1 MYQCKLRIGVCG
13 GELGLEEMLG
23 RIEPLDHFEHEIVRV
38 NALDPE
44 EARDCQ
50 VLIWNQQDGMTAM
63 DVRRICGEE
72 AGLIACVPR
81 GRLLACGKGEIEAAD
96 EYWETPVNLA
106 YASHRMG
113 KLLEEIK
120 RRRDLQLMQTYLDT
134 AIDSIPDMI
143 WFKAIDGTHVKVN
156 KAFCAT
162 VGKSREDVTGRDHCY
177 IWDVSR
183 EDFERG
189 EGVCR
194 ETEEAVMRERRTL
207 QFTEMVKSH
216 GNMRQFRTY
225 KSPLFDVD
233 GTTIMGTVGI
243 GHDVTDLENL
253 STEIEILLSSMPFAI
268 MLRNNGDQIFN
279 ANTTF
284 EKYFEMKKEA
294 VLGRPYEEWMRE
306 AFFEERTV
314 NSEGFLEAKVRFWD
328 SVGRTLEI
336 HENNIYDIFHNVVGK
351 LSIFRDVTMERQLE
365 EQILRNSNT
374 DFLTGLYNRRSLYQF
389 VHNNRNGKVVSL
401 LYVDLDHF
409 KHVNDTY
416 GHKVGDEAL
425 ILAANVLKECFENEF
440 IARIGGDEFLIVRI
454 GEYDLEKLQ
463 LNAQRFLDRL
473 HEAFRTTEHMGI
485 LSASIGIVQS
495 KDPQADIDLLIQQSD
510 WALYK
515 AKENGRARYWVYEG
529 ENN

>member
-1 MYQCKLRIGVCG
+1 
-13 GELGLEEMLG
+13 MLG
-23 RIEPLDHFEHEIVRV
+23 RIEPLEHFEHEIVGFES
-38 NALDPE
+38 LDPE
-44 EARDCQ
+44 KARACQ
-50 VLIWNQQDGMTAM
+50 ILIWNQEDGMMAA
-63 DVRRICGEE
+63 DVRRMCGEE
-72 AGLIACVPR
+72 TVLIACVP
-81 GRLLACGKGEIEAAD
+81 CGTIDRWSEGEIEAAD
-96 EYWETPVNLA
+96 EYWETPVNLV
-106 YASHRMG
+106 YAKCRMK
-113 KLLEEIK
+113 KLLTEIK
-120 RRRDLQLMQTYLDT
+120 RKRDLQLTQTYLDT
-134 AIDSIPDMI
+134 AIDSIPDMV
-143 WFKAIDGTHVKVN
+143 WFKAVDGTHVKVN

-233 GTTIMGTVGI
+233 GDTIMGTVGI
-243 GHDVTDLENL
+243 GHDVTDLVNL

-268 MLRNNGDQIFN
+268 MLRDNGDHVFN
-279 ANTTF
+279 VNETF
-284 EKYFEMKKEA
+284 EKYFEMKKEEI
-294 VLGRPYEEWMRE
+294 LGEPYEEWMRK
-306 AFFEERTV
+306 AFCEERMV
-314 NSEGFLEAKVRFWD
+314 NSEGFFEAKVQLE
-328 SVGRTLEI
+328 SSLGRTLEI

-351 LSIFRDVTMERQLE
+351 LSIYRDVTMERQLE

-374 DFLTGLYNRRSLYQF
+374 DFMTGLYNRRSLYQF
-389 VHNNRNGKVVSL
+389 IHNNRNGKIVSL

-454 GEYDLEKLQ
+454 GDYDLEELKI
-463 LNAQRFLDRL
+463 NAQRFLDRM
-473 HEAFRTTEHMGI
+473 HEAFRMTEHMGI

-495 KDPQADIDLLIQQSD
+495 GDPNADIDLLIQQSD

-515 AKENGRARYWVYEG
+515 AKENGRGRYWVYESK
-529 ENN
+529 N